1 MKLAKQGILKTG
13 QAAWRLLP
21 RELRR
26 QGASRVAAVLA
37 AKPDKVPP
45 RCSNGV
51 VVAGDVAFTNGL
63 AESGRIL
70 HEVVAAHGLAR
81 GFVPL
86 GLPGFVPMEH
96 CNVPRDAALLSVVN
110 SPIFP
115 IGLLRMPRDFLAGRR
130 VIGVWAWELPLV
142 PRSWYDGTKFVHE
155 VWTPSTF
162 TAQALEPLAPGRV
175 RVVPFPMAE
184 IDLPAEGDRADF
196 GLPEGVFIVTTMFNL
211 ASSMVRKNP
220 LGAIAAFK
228 AAFGSRRDHVLVM
241 KLSNTEAYQED
252 LNLIRAAICDAP
264 NIKLITETVSESRLR
279 GLMLASDVI
288 LSLHRSE
295 GFGLIPAAAML
306 LGRPVVATG
315 WSGNLEFMAPEVSAL
330 VSYKLIPALDP
341 RGTYDMPQTSWA
353 DPDIEDAAMQ
363 LRHLA
368 ENTAARHAMAEAGQA
383 YARTKLS
390 AGPLLSALATSGIA

>member
-1 MKLAKQGILKTG
+1 MAPVKQGMLRVG
-13 QAAWRLLP
+13 QAGWRLLP
-21 RELRR
+21 RALRR
-26 QGASRVAAVLA
+26 HGASYVAALLA
-37 AKPDKVPP
+37 RKPDKVPP
-45 RCSNGV
+45 ARSDGI

-70 HEVVAAHGLAR
+70 HQVIAAHGLAR

-86 GLPGFVPMEH
+86 GLPGFVPMRH
-96 CNVPRDAALLSVVN
+96 CNAPRDAALLSVVN

-115 IGLLRMPRDFLAGRR
+115 LGLLRMPRDFLEGRR

-142 PRSWYDGTKFVHE
+142 PRSWHGGAKFVHE
-155 VWTPSTF
+155 VWAPSAF
-162 TAQALEPLAPGRV
+162 TARALELLAPGRV

-184 IDLPAEGDRADF
+184 IALPAEGDRASF
-196 GLPEGVFIVTTMFNL
+196 GLPEDAFIVTTMFNL

-220 LGAIAAFK
+220 LGAIKAFQ
-228 AAFGSRRDHVLVM
+228 AAFGRSREHLLVL
-241 KLSNTEAYQED
+241 KLSNTESYQDD
-252 LNLIRAAICDAP
+252 LNLIRAAIGGAP
-264 NIKLITETVSESRLR
+264 NIRLITETVSEERLR

-315 WSGNLEFMAPEVSAL
+315 WSGTLEFMAPEVSGL
-330 VSYKLIPALDP
+330 VSYKLIPATDP
-341 RGTYDMPQTSWA
+341 RGTYDMPKASWA
-353 DPDIEDAAMQ
+353 DPDVEDAAAQ

-368 ENTAARHAMAEAGQA
+368 GDSAARLAMAAAGQA
-383 YARTKLS
+383 YAREKLGS
-390 AGPLLSALATSGIA
+390 GPLLAALAANGIK